1 VTIETEHTHPRP
13 PESPRV
19 GVGAIVLRDDK
30 VLLGKRLGSLGTG
43 TWALPGGHLEFGETV
58 EACARREL
66 LEESGLALGDIAHGP
81 YTNDI
86 FPDVGRHY
94 ITLFVVA
101 TGVHGEPQCLE
112 PTKCAEWRWFAWDD
126 LPQPLFAPLDSLRRT
141 GFDPSRQNLPQR
153 R

>member
-1 VTIETEHTHPRP
+1 MNIEHEHTHAGP

-19 GVGAIVLRDDK
+19 GVGAIVLRSGK
-30 VLLGKRLGSLGTG
+30 VLLGKRLGSHGTG

-81 YTNDI
+81 YTSDI
-86 FPDVGRHY
+86 FSDVGRHY

-101 TGVHGEPQCLE
+101 TGALGEPKCLE

-126 LPQPLFAPLDSLRRT
+126 LPQPLFAPLESLRRT
-141 GFDPSRQNLPQR
+141 GFDPLRPNLHQR